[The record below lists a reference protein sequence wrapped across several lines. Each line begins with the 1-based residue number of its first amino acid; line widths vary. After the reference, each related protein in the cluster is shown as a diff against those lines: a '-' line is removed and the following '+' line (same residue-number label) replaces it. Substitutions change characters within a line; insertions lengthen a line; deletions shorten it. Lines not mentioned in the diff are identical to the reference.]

1 MTKKTYETASREFS
15 NLNNA
20 NYNLEKLD
28 KAEKKINEYSSVH
41 TWTICNI
48 DIDKFALLKSL
59 SYQRE
64 VLKNQR
70 TEIIKRI
77 ENL

>member
-1 MTKKTYETASREFS
+1 MTKKTYEMASREFS

-48 DIDKFALLKSL
+48 DSISITF
-59 SYQRE
+59 
-64 VLKNQR
+64 
-70 TEIIKRI
+70 
-77 ENL
+77 